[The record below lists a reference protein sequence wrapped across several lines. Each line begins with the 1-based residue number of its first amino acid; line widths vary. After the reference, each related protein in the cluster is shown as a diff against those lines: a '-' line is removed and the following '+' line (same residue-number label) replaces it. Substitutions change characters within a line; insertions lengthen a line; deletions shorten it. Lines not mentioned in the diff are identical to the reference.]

1 MKNTFLVTG
10 ASGFLGS
17 HLADYLTLKKKNII
31 LFDKKESKYKK
42 KNQKMI
48 IGSINSIKD
57 LNKDDT
63 ILEASRKPPS
73 R

>member
-31 LFDKKESKYKK
+31 LFDKKDLNIKK
-42 KNQKMI
+42 KTEN
-48 IGSINSIKD
+48 D
-57 LNKDDT
+57 YW
-63 ILEASRKPPS
+63 
-73 R
+73 